1 MYIQVRNL
9 TFTYHSPFTPVY
21 TALKRI
27 SLDILSKE
35 IVAIVGATGSGKT
48 TLVQHFNGLLHPT
61 HGKVLI
67 DSIDISNSRVD
78 LAWVRRNVGLV
89 FQFPENQLFE
99 ETVYD
104 DVAFG
109 PRNLDFS
116 KKDVEE
122 QVRRSLMLVG
132 FDFAEYRNVSPFHLS
147 GGEKRRIAL
156 AGILAMNP
164 QILVL
169 DEPTVSLDRRSANL
183 IEDII
188 QEYHKQGKTVVFV
201 SHDMDLVARLA
212 ERVIVLES
220 GSVRF
225 DGSKDDLF
233 QDEKIL
239 KCVGLSL
246 PHICRFMQAIR
257 GKGYDVQTDVY
268 TIPDAKKELARV
280 GIPTR
285 IDSSKGSP

>member
-1 MYIQVRNL
+1 MHIQVRNL
-9 TFTYHSPFTPVY
+9 TFTYRSPFTPVY

-27 SLDILSKE
+27 SLDILSQE

-61 HGKVLI
+61 QGKVLV
-67 DSIDISNSRVD
+67 DSKDLSDSRVD
-78 LAWVRRNVGLV
+78 LAWVRKNVGLV

-109 PRNLDFS
+109 PRNLDLS

-122 QVRRSLMLVG
+122 QVRLALMLVG
-132 FDFAEYRNVSPFHLS
+132 FDFEEYRNLSPFHLS

-212 ERVIVLES
+212 ERVVVLES
-220 GSVRF
+220 GAVQF

-239 KCVGLSL
+239 KCAGLSL
-246 PHICRFMQAIR
+246 PHICRFMQEIR
-257 GKGYDVQTDVY
+257 GKGYDVQTNVY
-268 TIPDAKKELARV
+268 TIRDAKKELARV
-280 GIPTR
+280 GIATR
-285 IDSSKGSP
+285 TVV